1 MTTGIALARIRF
13 SFEEIRAKIM
23 DMNSDNITTDQ
34 LKSLEE
40 FLPTKDEEGILK
52 VLKNRVAMMRVID
65 DGDTDDDESGNDI
78 DDFGGDDDW

>member
-1 MTTGIALARIRF
+1 
-13 SFEEIRAKIM
+13 M

-52 VLKNRVAMMRVID
+52 VLKNRVAMMIMMMVIND
-65 DGDTDDDESGNDI
+65 TDTDDGESGNDI
-78 DDFGGDDDW
+78 DDFGGDDDDDDD

>member
-52 VLKNRVAMMRVID
+52 VLKNRVAMLRVID
-65 DGDTDDDESGNDI
+65 DGYTDDSESGNDI
-78 DDFGGDDDW
+78 DDFGGDDD

>member
-52 VLKNRVAMMRVID
+52 VLRNRVAMMRVID
-65 DGDTDDDESGNDI
+65 DGYTDDGES
-78 DDFGGDDDW
+78 DDD

>member
-65 DGDTDDDESGNDI
+65 DGYTDDNGSGNDI
-78 DDFGGDDDW
+78 DDFGGDDD

>member
-1 MTTGIALARIRF
+1 MTIGIALARIRF

-52 VLKNRVAMMRVID
+52 VLRNRVAMMRVID

-78 DDFGGDDDW
+78 DDFGGDDD

>member
-65 DGDTDDDESGNDI
+65 DGYTDDGES
-78 DDFGGDDDW
+78 DDD

>member
-78 DDFGGDDDW
+78 DDFGGDDD

>member
-52 VLKNRVAMMRVID
+52 VLKNRMAMMRVID
-65 DGDTDDDESGNDI
+65 DGYTDDGESGNDI
-78 DDFGGDDDW
+78 DDFGGDDD

>member
-78 DDFGGDDDW
+78 DDFGGDAD

>member
-65 DGDTDDDESGNDI
+65 DGDTDYDESGNDI
-78 DDFGGDDDW
+78 DDFGGDDD